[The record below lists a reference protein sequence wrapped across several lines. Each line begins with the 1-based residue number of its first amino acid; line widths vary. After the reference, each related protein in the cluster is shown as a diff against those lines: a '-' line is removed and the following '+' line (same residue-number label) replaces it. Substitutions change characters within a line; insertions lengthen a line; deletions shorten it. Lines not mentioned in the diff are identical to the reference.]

1 MHWPKLKPTVA
12 PTVSMAPRPGWVW
25 KWATCPETIDIERD
39 CWMIPKPLGL
49 DGFGATSCQTNP
61 CPMYTVYLSG
71 LLEGPVI
78 HKIPKSWLTLTW
90 GWIKTYYTMGGWTF
104 IYHHLPLYAAQLFA
118 CFRANQP
125 SDFHVFI
132 YVCRLQSI
140 RVFCLFS
147 VFNPDE
153 LSFLSVQL
161 LCLRGSKLSKPI
173 AITAIYDAMFP
184 GSIDLWWPDG
194 KLHVPHPCG
203 PQQYRSHGLC
213 HGLVSWQPHP
223 ERSRK

>member
-1 MHWPKLKPTVA
+1 MDLGLPVTRQTHVRCIQYTLVGYLRARLSTKSPNPGWHWHEDGSKPTI
-12 PTVSMAPRPGWVW
+12 PWGDEHSF
-25 KWATCPETIDIERD
+25 TIICR
-39 CWMIPKPLGL
+39 CTQPNCLL
-49 DGFGATSCQTNP
+49 VFVQTNP
-61 CPMYTVYLSG
+61 VNFMFL
-71 LLEGPVI
+71 
-78 HKIPKSWLTLTW
+78 
-90 GWIKTYYTMGGWTF
+90 
-104 IYHHLPLYAAQLFA
+104 
-118 CFRANQP
+118 
-125 SDFHVFI
+125 